1 MRARPARERHRRN
14 PTPRLALRPRALT
27 LLLSAAALVWWSEAT
42 ACGASNWV
50 ATVASGSKGEAQATS
65 LPATPGSVGATCAA
79 PTTAK
84 TIKVTWSAV
93 SLATSYSV
101 YDATTSASG
110 TYTQIASGVTGTS
123 WTSGALANGTNY
135 WFKVTALIGTK
146 WASTQSAASPES
158 TINSTTPF
166 CVQP

>member
-1 MRARPARERHRRN
+1 MWARPARERLPRN
-14 PTPRLALRPRALT
+14 RTPGLGLRPRALT
-27 LLLSAAALVWWSEAT
+27 LALTAAALVWWCETT

-50 ATVASGSKGEAQATS
+50 ATVATGSKGESKATS

-110 TYTQIASGVTGTS
+110 TYTQVASGLTGTS
-123 WTSGALANGTNY
+123 WTSSTLTSGTNY

-146 WASTQSAASPES
+146 WASAQSAASPES
-158 TINSTTPF
+158 TINNTSPF

>member
-1 MRARPARERHRRN
+1 VSRPR
-14 PTPRLALRPRALT
+14 TLGLALAV
-27 LLLSAAALVWWSEAT
+27 AVFVWWGQAA

-50 ATVASGSKGEAQATS
+50 AQVASGSKGESQAAT
-65 LPATPGSVGATCAA
+65 LPAAPGGVGAVCAA

-93 SLATSYSV
+93 SRATTYSV
-101 YDATTSASG
+101 YDTTTSASG
-110 TYTQIASGVTGTS
+110 TYALVASGVTTTS
-123 WTSGALANGTNY
+123 WTSGTLTSATNY
-135 WFKVTALIGTK
+135 WFKVTALIGTN
-146 WASTQSAASPES
+146 WASVQSAASPES

>member
-1 MRARPARERHRRN
+1 VRLRA
-14 PTPRLALRPRALT
+14 PTLALT
-27 LLLSAAALVWWSEAT
+27 AAALVWWSEAT

-50 ATVASGSKGEAQATS
+50 ATVASGSKGESQATS

-101 YDATTSASG
+101 YDSTTSATG
-110 TYTQIASGVTGTS
+110 TFSLLAGGVTGTS
-123 WTSGALANGTNY
+123 WTSGTLTSGKNY
-135 WFKVTALIGTK
+135 WFKMTATIGNN
-146 WASTQSAASPES
+146 WISAQSAASPES
-158 TINSTTPF
+158 TINSTAPF

>member
-1 MRARPARERHRRN
+1 MRARAARERLRRN
-14 PTPRLALRPRALT
+14 RRTCLGLGPRALT
-27 LLLSAAALVWWSEAT
+27 LALTAAALVWWSEAT

-50 ATVASGSKGEAQATS
+50 ATVAAGSTGESPATS
-65 LPATPGSVGATCAA
+65 LPAAPGSVGATCAA

-84 TIKVTWSAV
+84 TVKVTWSAV

-110 TYTQIASGVTGTS
+110 TYTQVASGISGTS
-123 WTSGALANGTNY
+123 WTSGTLTNSTNY

-146 WASTQSAASPES
+146 WASGQSVASPES
-158 TINSTTPF
+158 TIHSTAPF

>member
-1 MRARPARERHRRN
+1 MGARPARERPRPRR
-14 PTPRLALRPRALT
+14 RSGLGLRPRTLTLALT
-27 LLLSAAALVWWSEAT
+27 AAALVWWGEAT

-50 ATVASGSKGEAQATS
+50 ATVASGSKGESQARS
-65 LPATPGSVGATCAA
+65 LPATPGGVGAVCAA

-110 TYTQIASGVTGTS
+110 TYTQVATGVTATS
-123 WTSGALANGTNY
+123 WTSGTLTSGTNY
-135 WFKVTALIGTK
+135 WFKVAALIGTK
-146 WASTQSAASPES
+146 WVSAQSAASPES
-158 TINSTTPF
+158 TINSTSPF

>member
-1 MRARPARERHRRN
+1 V
-14 PTPRLALRPRALT
+14 
-27 LLLSAAALVWWSEAT
+27 AALAWFGAVT

-50 ATVASGSKGEAQATS
+50 ASVASGSKGESQATS
-65 LPATPGSVGATCAA
+65 LPGAPAGAGAVCAA

-93 SLATSYSV
+93 SLATSYTV

-110 TYTQIASGVTGTS
+110 TYTAVASGVTGTS
-123 WTSGALANGTNY
+123 WTSGTLTNGTNY
-135 WFKVTALIGTK
+135 WFKVNALVGTK
-146 WASTQSAASPES
+146 WASAQSAASPES
-158 TINSTTPF
+158 TINSSSPF

>member
-1 MRARPARERHRRN
+1 MRARPARERLRRN
-14 PTPRLALRPRALT
+14 RRPGRGLRPRTLTLALT
-27 LLLSAAALVWWSEAT
+27 AAALVWWSEVT
-42 ACGASNWV
+42 ACGASNWA
-50 ATVASGSKGEAQATS
+50 ATVATGSKGESEAKS
-65 LPATPGSVGATCAA
+65 LPATPGSTGATCAA

-93 SLATSYSV
+93 LLATSYSV

-110 TYTQIASGVTGTS
+110 TYTQVASGVIGTS
-123 WTSGALANGTNY
+123 WTSGTLTSATNY

-146 WASTQSAASPES
+146 WVSAQSSASPES
-158 TINSTTPF
+158 TINSVSPF